1 MPWFVYIISC
11 RNDELYTGIT
21 TDLERRLKEHQDQ
34 GKKCAKYLRGKAPLK
49 CVFSHQVNSRAEAL
63 QIEHQIKKLSKSQK
77 YALIFC

>member
-1 MPWFVYIISC
+1 MTQEACPF
-11 RNDELYTGIT
+11 RGEHFT
-21 TDLERRLKEHQDQ
+21 EHQDQ

-77 YALIFC
+77 YALIREKIYFSQP